1 MKSVDD
7 MLFEVLGKIPEYLG
21 NAERYQN
28 IYRSSR
34 NPKLVRKTADLYVS
48 IVVALTAVF
57 EYLRENSLGLY
68 LMPLVYIGS

>member
-1 MKSVDD
+1 MDD
-7 MLFEVLGKIPEYLG
+7 MLFEVLGSIPEYLG

-34 NPKLVRKTADLYVS
+34 NPKLIRKTADLYVS
-48 IVVALTAVF
+48 IIVALTEIF

-68 LMPLVYIGS
+68 FMPLLSGSTL